1 MKNTKNILALV
12 QNILGAKLS
21 HLFELSKS
29 YWAHTGKFSL
39 TNLSRWT
46 LSMSK
51 RRIERFYA
59 QPHDWVSHNICV
71 VSRFFER
78 FSSALCFISGDWVLT
93 VDETVDKKSG
103 KSTYGRG
110 YHYSSKVDKLI
121 NSVAVLNL
129 SLTHSGTKLSLPL
142 IQEQLVHPTEKTPK
156 QLAKKKQ
163 KQAAKVRQKARQ
175 KALSSGK
182 MPVASVVSEPLGK
195 KVGRPKGSKN
205 KTKSE
210 KEAESPDIAY
220 TFRVFQSLLL
230 CFVQRIAPL
239 LSRHFKVKHVVGDGG
254 FGNNTVAK
262 ICLDLG
268 FDLISKLQYNAA
280 LYLPFV
286 PVSDTESAPEQDIEN
301 GKKRLGRTKKYGD
314 KINYDKASEQL
325 KAYLVEKRVAED
337 GSIEYMYH
345 IKKCL
350 HKSFEMPLNILI
362 IVPCDKKG
370 QPKVPKSR
378 RVLFSTDL
386 NADYK
391 TIDIKYHVR
400 FQIEFNFRDARQY
413 FGLSHFKNIKK
424 QQVEN
429 VIGYAFFMVTL
440 SNIVLF
446 ELKQDN
452 PNCPLSIQD
461 LKAVFRAEK
470 YFNELLN
477 TPQFKHTQFLNQIT
491 IDDFPIIGSIAS
503 TS

>member
-21 HLFELSKS
+21 DLFELSKS

-51 RRIERFYA
+51 RRIERFYGC
-59 QPHDWVSHNICV
+59 PHDWVSHCV
-71 VSRFFER
+71 LLLSSFFDR
-78 FSSALCFISGDWVLT
+78 FSTALCFSSGDWVLT
-93 VDETVDKKSG
+93 IDETVDKKSG
-103 KSTYGRG
+103 KATHGRG
-110 YHYSSKVDKLI
+110 YHYSSKADKLI
-121 NSVAVLNL
+121 NSIAVLNL
-129 SLTHSGTKLSLPL
+129 SLTHSVSKLSLPL
-142 IQEQLVHPTEKTPK
+142 IQEQLVHPTEKTAK
-156 QLAKKKQ
+156 QLAKKGE
-163 KQAAKVRQKARQ
+163 KQASKARQ
-175 KALSSGK
+175 KMRQKMRQKAISSGK
-182 MPVASVVSEPLGK
+182 TPPVQAAVSDK

-210 KEAESPDIAY
+210 KEAEIAEMAY

-230 CFVQRIAPL
+230 CFIQRIAPL

-254 FGNNTVAK
+254 FGNHTVAK

-286 PVSDTESAPEQDIEN
+286 PKQETENSTEK
-301 GKKRLGRTKKYGD
+301 GKKTVGRTKKYGD
-314 KINYDKASEQL
+314 KIDYDKINVQL
-325 KAYLVEKRVAED
+325 KDDLVEKRVAED
-337 GSIEYMYH
+337 GSIEYIYH
-345 IKKCL
+345 LNKCL
-350 HKSFEMPLNILI
+350 HKSFEMPLNVVI
-362 IVPCDKKG
+362 ICPYDKKG
-370 QPKVPKSR
+370 QPKPPRAR

-386 NADYK
+386 TADYK
-391 TIDIKYHVR
+391 TIETKYHVR

-446 ELKQDN
+446 ELKQGN
-452 PNCPLSIQD
+452 PDCPLSIQD

-477 TPQFKHTQFLNQIT
+477 TPQLKQAQFLMPIS
-491 IDDFPIIGSIAS
+491 IDDFPVIGSIARAA
-503 TS
+503 